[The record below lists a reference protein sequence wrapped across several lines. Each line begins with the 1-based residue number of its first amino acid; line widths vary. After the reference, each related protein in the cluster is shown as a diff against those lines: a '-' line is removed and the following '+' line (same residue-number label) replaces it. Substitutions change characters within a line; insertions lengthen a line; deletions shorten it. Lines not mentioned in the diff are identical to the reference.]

1 MDHVQKKRSFVVYKF
16 KINSIM
22 VDNNN
27 FKKLRKVM
35 SSLGK
40 GLVIK
45 KNEPDYYY
53 LNTNKKAKDK
63 DMFFGAVQIRKS
75 YVAYHLFPVYTH
87 PELLDDIS
95 DSLKKRMQG
104 KSCFNFK
111 KEITEEH
118 LNGIAALTTSCY
130 EKYVDVGY
138 IDQS

>member
-1 MDHVQKKRSFVVYKF
+1 METEQ
-16 KINSIM
+16 I
-22 VDNNN
+22 
-27 FKKLRKVM
+27 FKKLKNVL
-35 SSLGK
+35 SSLDT
-40 GLVIK
+40 GLTIK
-45 KNEPDYYY
+45 KDEPDYYY
-53 LNTNKKAKDK
+53 VNVDKKVKGKDL
-63 DMFFGAVQIRKS
+63 FFGAVQIRKS